1 LEEVNEMLARNDEV
15 FLFTELS
22 RALLS
27 LFPGQEFEL
36 FQKID
41 AQLIAEAG
49 GVSGF
54 HLVLLVLY
62 NSRIPARKQIY

>member
-1 LEEVNEMLARNDEV
+1 LEEVNEMLARNDE
-15 FLFTELS
+15 
-22 RALLS
+22 
-27 LFPGQEFEL
+27 EFEL